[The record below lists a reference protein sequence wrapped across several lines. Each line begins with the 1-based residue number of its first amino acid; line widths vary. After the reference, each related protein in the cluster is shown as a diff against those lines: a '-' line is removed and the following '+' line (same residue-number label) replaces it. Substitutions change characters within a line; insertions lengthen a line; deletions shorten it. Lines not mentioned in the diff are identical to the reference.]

1 MAVSMNPVINGLPL
15 GINSAATAAKVMV
28 NSDVIF
34 TVVGGPIAIV
44 ELVSVCV
51 TVNDA
56 TASTIQYK
64 SNPVTGTA
72 ATISGATTSIAAATT
87 GAGASVRL
95 TPTALSTAPV
105 IIASTASVSLG
116 LVAQNK
122 IVVQEGTISL
132 VVGVG
137 STTGTWR
144 HFLTYLPMGPNVY
157 VS

>member
-1 MAVSMNPVINGLPL
+1 MNPVINGFPL

-64 SNPVTGTA
+64 STPVTGTA

-132 VVGVG
+132 VVGIG